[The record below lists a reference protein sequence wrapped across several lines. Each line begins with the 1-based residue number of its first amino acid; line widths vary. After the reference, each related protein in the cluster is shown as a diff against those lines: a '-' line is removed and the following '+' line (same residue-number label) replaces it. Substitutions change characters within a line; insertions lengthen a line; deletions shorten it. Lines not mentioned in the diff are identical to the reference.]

1 MQDQKAGIQTAIDD
15 LGGPGAP
22 PGDDAEQLPLLD
34 DHQAADQGPNPGGV
48 PAPSGKGR
56 PPGSKNKRTE
66 EWTEFLLARYTSPL
80 EGLAEISVMSI
91 EECKD
96 LAIQLGCKA
105 LDIWERQQWARKE
118 LAPYLHQKQ
127 PIAIDAGK
135 DGLVVL
141 NLAVPA
147 SLAHSIDSQAGEGEI
162 RILDVPHEQIENDEE
177 NQ

>member
-105 LDIWERQQWARKE
+105 LDIWGAGQQVGEERAR
-118 LAPYLHQKQ
+118 
-127 PIAIDAGK
+127 
-135 DGLVVL
+135 
-141 NLAVPA
+141 AVSA
-147 SLAHSIDSQAGEGEI
+147 SKTADRDRCRQGWPGGSQSGGAGEPGAFH
-162 RILDVPHEQIENDEE
+162 RFPGGRGRDPDPRCAT
-177 NQ
+177 